1 MKNTNM
7 GYASRSLIA
16 LLFIVSGLNMAW
28 NFQATVDL
36 FTSMNMP
43 MPQVLLAIVL
53 LVKIGGGIV
62 YAMGGKRYAKEAGYA
77 LIAFTVVAT
86 LVGHTSPLDQNN
98 VIQILKNV
106 AIIGGLLATLPC
118 VCGGVCPMCKDCEVK
133 KV

>member
-7 GYASRSLIA
+7 GCVSRSLIA
-16 LLFIVSGLNMAW
+16 LLFIVSGISMAM
-28 NFQATVDL
+28 NFQGTAGW

-43 MPQVLLAIVL
+43 MPQVLLAIVI
-53 LVKIGGGIV
+53 LVKVGGGVV
-62 YAMGGKRYAKEAGYA
+62 YAVGKKYAKEAGYA

-98 VIQILKNV
+98 VMQILKNV

-133 KV
+133 KA